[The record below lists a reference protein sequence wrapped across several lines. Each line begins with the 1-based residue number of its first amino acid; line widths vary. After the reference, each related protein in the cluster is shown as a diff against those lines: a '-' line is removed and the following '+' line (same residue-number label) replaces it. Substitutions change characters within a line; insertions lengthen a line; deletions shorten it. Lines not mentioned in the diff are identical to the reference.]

1 MRSHSVRRN
10 LVGCSGAVCGVGMAR
25 TVNRLSARTV
35 ATTTRPGRHADG
47 GGLYLVVDKGGAKR
61 WALLVTVRG
70 RRREYGLGGVTAA
83 NGLKE
88 AREKAVEAL
97 RAIERGDDPSRPAMA
112 SPRFSEAS
120 ESVIG
125 DLSPGWRG
133 AKTEAGWRRSLLTHA
148 KAIGNIPVDLIETE
162 DVLNVVRPLW
172 TTKPESGGKLRER
185 IEVVLDAAKARGWRT
200 GDNPA
205 RWRGHLALLL
215 PKRAKLTRGHHRALP
230 YADLPGFMAQ
240 LGEQTA
246 MSARALEWT
255 ILTAAREDMT
265 LGLTWGELQPGLWTI
280 PKDRMKM
287 GQPHR
292 VPLGTRT
299 EAILETVRLEGLKPT
314 DLVFPG
320 AKAGR
325 PMSNATMDALL
336 DRMKVA
342 VTVHGFRSTF
352 RDWAGDKTD
361 HPREVAEAALAHR
374 VGDDAER
381 AYRRGDA
388 LEKRRRLMT
397 DWEAYAF
404 SKR

>member
-1 MRSHSVRRN
+1 MLSHAKPCD
-10 LVGCSGAVCGVGMAR
+10 LVGRHGAKSGVGMAR
-25 TVNRLSARTV
+25 TVNRLTARTV
-35 ATTTRPGRHADG
+35 ATLTRPGRHADG
-47 GGLYLVVDKGGAKR
+47 GGLYLVIDKSGAKR

-70 RRREYGLGGVTAA
+70 RRREYGLGGLSKI
-83 NGLKE
+83 NGLAE
-88 AREKAVEAL
+88 ARGKAEETL
-97 RAIERGDDPSRPAMA
+97 RAIQRGEDPAKPQTA
-112 SPRFSEAS
+112 SPRFCEAA
-120 ESVIG
+120 EMVIT

-148 KAIGNIPVDLIETE
+148 KDIGNIPVDLIDTD
-162 DVLNVVRPLW
+162 DVLGVVRPLW

-185 IEVVLDAAKARGWRT
+185 LEVVLDAAKARGWRS

-215 PKRAKLTRGHHRALP
+215 PKRAKLTRGHHKALP
-230 YADLPGFMAQ
+230 YTDLPSFMAR
-240 LGEQTA
+240 LAEQTA

-255 ILTAAREDMT
+255 ILTASREEMT
-265 LGLTWGELQPGLWTI
+265 LGMTWAEVQAGLWTI
-280 PKDRMKM
+280 PKHRMKT
-287 GQPHR
+287 GQVHR
-292 VPLGTRT
+292 VPFGAQG
-299 EAILETVRLEGLKPT
+299 EAVLTAVRYNDTPEG
-314 DLVFPG
+314 LVFPG
-320 AKAGR
+320 AKKGR

-336 DRMKVA
+336 DRMKVD

-374 VGDDAER
+374 VGDEAER

-388 LEKRRRLMT
+388 LEKRRRLML
-397 DWEAYAF
+397 DWEAFCF

>member
-1 MRSHSVRRN
+1 
-10 LVGCSGAVCGVGMAR
+10 MAR
-25 TVNRLSARTV
+25 TVNRLTARTV
-35 ATTTRPGRHADG
+35 ATMTRAGRHADG
-47 GGLYLVVDKGGAKR
+47 GGLYLVVDKAGAKR

-70 RRREYGLGGVTAA
+70 RRREYGLGGVSAA
-83 NGLKE
+83 SGLKE
-88 AREKAVEAL
+88 AREKAVQTL
-97 RAIERGDDPSRPAMA
+97 RAIERGEDPAKPSTA

-120 ESVIG
+120 ATVIA
-125 DLSPGWRG
+125 DLAPGWRG

-148 KAIGNIPVDLIETE
+148 KDIGNIPVDLIDTD
-162 DVLNVVRPLW
+162 DVLGVVRPLW
-172 TTKPESGGKLRER
+172 TAKPESGGKLRER

-230 YADLPGFMAQ
+230 YADLPDFMKA
-240 LGEQTA
+240 LAGQTA

-255 ILTAAREDMT
+255 ILTAGRESMT
-265 LGLTWGELQPGLWTI
+265 LGLVWGELKPGLWTI
-280 PKDRMKM
+280 PKDRMKTE
-287 GQPHR
+287 QPHR
-292 VPLGTRT
+292 VPLGPRT
-299 EAILETVRLEGLKPT
+299 EAILDAVRTDDPKST

-320 AKAGR
+320 AKLDR

-336 DRMKVA
+336 DRMKVE

-352 RDWAGDKTD
+352 RDWAGDKTE

-388 LEKRRRLMT
+388 LEKRRRLMA
-397 DWEAYAF
+397 DWEAFAL
-404 SKR
+404 SKV